1 MSSIRPKLMAIVHSA
16 VAFLILTIASVVAS
30 FAYMLPSAPV
40 ACLVQVVVYISTA
53 LGLVG
58 IYVDRVLKLP
68 LADFH
73 IGWPAP
79 RARWIAVGVLLPVLV
94 SAYYLAFVPG
104 VLTRGDVGAE
114 ETVAQ
119 VFVAVFV
126 LGIGAGVVEEMIF
139 RGLIMGFVQR
149 AFGRT
154 AAVVAPSVLFA
165 LIHLPGSGAGVGDA
179 ALVVLAG
186 TAVGVMF
193 SLITLESGSIWSASV
208 VHALWNV
215 VVIGG
220 LLNIGTEHAV
230 NNLWRYT
237 PSVGSALITGG
248 AFGVEAG
255 LPAIVGYAVVIAY
268 AMARLRRGEASTAL

>member
-1 MSSIRPKLMAIVHSA
+1 MSNIRPRLMALVHSA
-16 VAFLILTIASVVAS
+16 VAYLILIIASVVAA
-30 FAYMLPSAPV
+30 FAYMLPSATM

-68 LADFH
+68 LSDFH

-79 RARWIAVGVLLPVLV
+79 RPRWIAVAVLLPVLV
-94 SAYYLAFVPG
+94 SAYYLVFVPG

-139 RGLIMGFVQR
+139 RGLIMGFVNR

-179 ALVVLAG
+179 VLVVLAG
-186 TAVGVMF
+186 TAVGIMF

-215 VVIGG
+215 VMIGG
-220 LLNIGTEHAV
+220 ILSIGTEHAV
-230 NNLWRYT
+230 NNLWRFT
-237 PSVGSALITGG
+237 PGSASPLITGG

-255 LPAIVGYAVVIAY
+255 LPAIVGYTVVIGY
-268 AMARLRRGEASTAL
+268 AMARLRRTEASTAL